1 MHQVFN
7 RRLST
12 RLFFYAAA
20 MGVSL
25 YLLAVPTARGQV
37 GVFRGSG
44 EVTNLDLKDNGVF
57 DLDIAVRDSHG
68 NPLDETAVV
77 HLYSERMRFD
87 EVEQSVGLR
96 TARTLFDQ
104 VAESQGLKP
113 AHFMSVVLGQ
123 YKLEV
128 TCPGYRK
135 ASEEYSWMARRENDP
150 VYIYLLP
157 ESAPAATPTHARTP
171 VLSQQLRGSMDRGLA
186 ALRQSKYESA
196 KKMFAK
202 VQQKAP
208 NNSDAPYFMGV
219 AEYRMQHLDAAR
231 DDYRHALTL
240 DPDNEQALLSLGE
253 LDRQS
258 GKPAEAI
265 VSFEKAVSLG
275 RAGWK
280 ANFQLASAYYELK
293 RYGDAEFEVAR
304 AIRHAKG
311 AGAAPVFLFGQ
322 IQFSE
327 GKRAE
332 AKRTWQSILKS
343 FPKDPLLEQVNKA
356 LELVANAGPEAD
368 LSSVLTAPTPASE
381 PAMNLDAFVD
391 IPWAPPDTDDAVYAL
406 APGVDCKAET
416 IMDRATRQMNSGL
429 ADFEK
434 FAATEHIE
442 HQIVDRYGLPGPMK
456 SHDSPYVV
464 FVYPLGKTS
473 YYLEEYREQGSMPTG
488 FTDDIVSTGL
498 ITLGVSV
505 LQPLYRDRFSFTC
518 EGLANVRG
526 QAAWQIR
533 FEEKRD
539 AKGTGIRTWKT
550 QRTEYQIPVKGH
562 VWVANA
568 TYAVLRVETDL
579 RDPIAG
585 LELTKDHILV
595 DYGPV
600 DLASGNAHLW
610 LPWSADMYMELHGKR
625 YHHKHFLS
633 NYMLFNV
640 DTAHKIGKPNEP
652 PPPPAESAP

>member
-1 MHQVFN
+1 MQQIIN

-12 RLFFYAAA
+12 RLFCYAAA
-20 MGVSL
+20 MGLSL
-25 YLLAVPTARGQV
+25 YLLAVPTAGGQQA
-37 GVFRGSG
+37 GGGAFSGSG
-44 EVTNLDLKDNGVF
+44 DFTDLKDSGVF
-57 DLDIAVRDSHG
+57 DLDVAVRDSHG
-68 NPLDETAVV
+68 IPLEETAVV
-77 HLYSERMRFD
+77 HLYSKTMRFD
-87 EVEQSVGLR
+87 EAEQSVGLR
-96 TARTLFDQ
+96 TVRTLFDQ

-128 TCPGYRK
+128 TCRGYRK
-135 ASEEYSWMARRENDP
+135 ASEEYNWMAKRENEP
-150 VYIYLLP
+150 IYVYLVP
-157 ESAPAATPTHARTP
+157 ESAPATTATRGRTP

-186 ALRQSKYESA
+186 ALRQNKYESA
-196 KKMFAK
+196 KKIFAK

-219 AEYRMQHLDAAR
+219 AEYKMQHLDAAR
-231 DDYRHALTL
+231 DDYRRALTL
-240 DPDNEQALLSLGE
+240 DANNEQALLSLGE

-258 GKPAEAI
+258 GKPAEAV
-265 VSFEKAVSLG
+265 VSLEKAVSLG

-280 ANFQLASAYYELK
+280 ANFELASVYYELK
-293 RYGDAEFEVAR
+293 RYEDAQSEVAR

-322 IQFSE
+322 IQYAE
-327 GKRAE
+327 GKHAE
-332 AKRTWQSILKS
+332 AKRTWQSILQS

-356 LELVANAGPEAD
+356 LELVANAGPDAE
-368 LSSVLTAPTPASE
+368 LSSVLTPPTPGSE
-381 PAMNLDAFVD
+381 PGMNLDAFVD

-406 APGVDCKAET
+406 APGVDCRTET
-416 IMDRATRQMNSGL
+416 ILERATRRMNSGL

-464 FVYPLGKTS
+464 FVNPLGKTS
-473 YYLEEYREQGSMPTG
+473 YYLEEYREQGSLPTG

-505 LQPLYRDRFSFTC
+505 LQPVYRDRFSFSC

-526 QAAWQIR
+526 QAAWQLR

-539 AKGTGIRTWKT
+539 AKGTGIRTWQT
-550 QRTEYQIPVKGH
+550 QKNTYQIPVKGH
-562 VWVANA
+562 VWIANA

-595 DYGPV
+595 EYGPV
-600 DLASGNAHLW
+600 DFTAGDARLW

-633 NYMLFNV
+633 NYMLFGV
-640 DTAHKIGKPNEP
+640 DATHKV
-652 PPPPAESAP
+652 SAPKEPAPPVVNAP

>member
-1 MHQVFN
+1 MYQV
-7 RRLST
+7 RILRLGT
-12 RLFFYAAA
+12 RLFCYVAA
-20 MGVSL
+20 MGLGL

-44 EVTNLDLKDNGVF
+44 EVTNTDLKDNGVF

-104 VAESQGLKP
+104 VAESQGIKP

-135 ASEEYSWMARRENDP
+135 ASEEYSWMARRENEP
-150 VYIYLLP
+150 LYIYLLP
-157 ESAPAATPTHARTP
+157 ESAPAATPTHARTA

-196 KKMFAK
+196 RKIFAK
-202 VQQKAP
+202 VEQKAP
-208 NNSDAPYFMGV
+208 NNTDAPYFMGV
-219 AEYRMQHLDAAR
+219 AEYKMQHLDAAR
-231 DDYRHALTL
+231 EDYQHALTL
-240 DPDNEQALLSLGE
+240 DPNNEQALLSLGE

-258 GKPAEAI
+258 GKPAEAV
-265 VSFEKAVSLG
+265 VSLEKAVSLG

-280 ANFQLASAYYELK
+280 ANFELASVYYELK
-293 RYGDAEFEVAR
+293 RYGDAEVEVAA

-311 AGAAPVFLFGQ
+311 ASAGPVFLLGQ
-322 IQFSE
+322 IQFAE
-327 GKRAE
+327 GKRAV
-332 AKRTWQSILKS
+332 AKRTWQSILQS
-343 FPKDPLLEQVNKA
+343 FPKDPLVEQVNKA
-356 LELVANAGPEAD
+356 LELVANAGPEGD
-368 LSSVLTAPTPASE
+368 LSSVPTPPTPARE
-381 PAMNLDAFVD
+381 PAMDLDAFVD

-416 IMDRATRQMNSGL
+416 ILDRATQRMNSGL

-442 HQIVDRYGLPGPMK
+442 HQSVDRYGLPGSMK

-464 FVYPLGKTS
+464 FVNPLGKTS
-473 YYLEEYREQGSMPTG
+473 YFLEEYREQGSMPTG
-488 FTDDIVSTGL
+488 FTDEVVSTGL

-505 LQPLYRDRFSFTC
+505 LQPFYRDRFSFSC

-526 QAAWQIR
+526 QAAWQVR

-539 AKGTGIRTWKT
+539 AKGLGIRTWETQKT
-550 QRTEYQIPVKGH
+550 TYQIPVKGR
-562 VWVANA
+562 VWLANA

-595 DYGPV
+595 EYGPV
-600 DLASGNAHLW
+600 DFTGGDVHLW

-633 NYMLFNV
+633 NYMLFGV
-640 DTAHKIGKPNEP
+640 DTTHKV
-652 PPPPAESAP
+652 SAPKAPAPPVVNAP

>member
-1 MHQVFN
+1 MYQV
-7 RRLST
+7 RILRLGT
-12 RLFFYAAA
+12 RLFCYVAA
-20 MGVSL
+20 MGLGL

-44 EVTNLDLKDNGVF
+44 EVTNTDLKDNGVF

-104 VAESQGLKP
+104 VAESQGIKP

-135 ASEEYSWMARRENDP
+135 ASEEYSWMARRENEP
-150 VYIYLLP
+150 LYIYLLP
-157 ESAPAATPTHARTP
+157 ESAPAATPTHARTA

-196 KKMFAK
+196 RKIFAK
-202 VQQKAP
+202 VEQKAP
-208 NNSDAPYFMGV
+208 NNTDAPYFMGV
-219 AEYRMQHLDAAR
+219 AEYKMQHLDAAR
-231 DDYRHALTL
+231 EDYQHALTL
-240 DPDNEQALLSLGE
+240 DPNNEQALLSLGE

-258 GKPAEAI
+258 GKPAEAV
-265 VSFEKAVSLG
+265 VSLEKAVSLG

-280 ANFQLASAYYELK
+280 ANFELASVYYELK
-293 RYGDAEFEVAR
+293 RYGDAEVEVAA

-311 AGAAPVFLFGQ
+311 ASAGPVFLLGQ
-322 IQFSE
+322 IQFAE
-327 GKRAE
+327 GKRAV
-332 AKRTWQSILKS
+332 AKRTWQSILQS
-343 FPKDPLLEQVNKA
+343 FPKDPLVEQVNKA
-356 LELVANAGPEAD
+356 LELVANAGPEGD
-368 LSSVLTAPTPASE
+368 LSSVPTPPTPARE
-381 PAMNLDAFVD
+381 PAMDLDAFVD

-416 IMDRATRQMNSGL
+416 ILDRATQRMNSGL

-442 HQIVDRYGLPGPMK
+442 HQSVDRYGLPGSMK

-464 FVYPLGKTS
+464 FVNPLGKTS
-473 YYLEEYREQGSMPTG
+473 YFLEEYREQGSMPTG
-488 FTDDIVSTGL
+488 FTDEVVSTGL

-505 LQPLYRDRFSFTC
+505 LQPFYRDRFSFSC

-526 QAAWQIR
+526 QAAWQVR

-539 AKGTGIRTWKT
+539 AKGPGIRTWET
-550 QRTEYQIPVKGH
+550 QKATYQIPVKGR
-562 VWVANA
+562 VWLANA

-595 DYGPV
+595 EYGPV
-600 DLASGNAHLW
+600 DFTGGDVHLW

-633 NYMLFNV
+633 NYMLFGV
-640 DTAHKIGKPNEP
+640 DTTHKV
-652 PPPPAESAP
+652 SAPKAPAPPVVNAP